1 MSDQKTAVVVFE
13 SNKDKRKNLEANYP
27 RLDDVDLYLV
37 SSVQELSTWVTHR
50 SRQYKKI
57 IMCCSYVWHLPQSQQ
72 PFAAPDQL
80 VDNISH
86 HAPHVNFFWLTLEQV
101 PNLTFV
107 KGLIPNDHVDVDS
120 APNDLQFDIL
130 TLSHW
135 RMFKVIKIYV
145 NNKEPLGLIKK
156 FLKQYT

>member
-50 SRQYKKI
+50 SGQYKKI

-72 PFAAPDQL
+72 PFATPDQL
-80 VDNISH
+80 VDNISL
-86 HAPHVNFFWLTLEQV
+86 HAPHIDFFWLTLEQV

-107 KGLIPNDHVDVDS
+107 KGQIPNDHVDVES
-120 APNDLQFDIL
+120 APNDLQFDTL

-135 RMFKVIKIYV
+135 RMFEVIKIYV
-145 NNKEPLGLIKK
+145 KHKKPLGLIKK
-156 FLKQYT
+156 FLSNYN